1 MNEMFPFFYNLGGWN
16 WLILGGVLFGLE
28 ILVPGVFLVWFGL
41 AALIVG
47 AVALGIDIA
56 WQLQFVLFAGLSLI
70 AVILSRR
77 FFKNSEATTDKP
89 LLNLRAEQNIG
100 RSFVLTKAILHGR
113 GRVKI
118 ADSTWAVEGEDCA
131 EGTLVKVVGVEGT
144 TLKVEP
150 A

>member
-1 MNEMFPFFYNLGGWN
+1 MSELSPFFYNLGAWN
-16 WLILGGVLFGLE
+16 WLILGGILVGLE
-28 ILVPGVFLVWFGL
+28 ILVSGVFLIWFGL

-47 AVALGIDIA
+47 AIALGIDIS
-56 WQLQFVLFAGLSLI
+56 WQLQFVLFAGLSLA
-70 AVILSRR
+70 AVIFSRR
-77 FFKNSEATTDKP
+77 FFKNNDESDKP
-89 LLNLRAEQNIG
+89 LLNQRAEQNIG
-100 RSFVLTKAILHGR
+100 RSFVTIEAIRNGR
-113 GRVKI
+113 GRVQI

>member
-1 MNEMFPFFYNLGGWN
+1 MNEMFPFFYSLGGWN
-16 WLILGGVLFGLE
+16 WLILGAFLFGLE

-41 AALIVG
+41 AALIIG
-47 AVALGIDIA
+47 AVSLGVDIS

-77 FFKNSEATTDKP
+77 FFKNSEYLTDKP
-89 LLNLRAEQNIG
+89 LLNQRAEQNIG

-131 EGTLVKVVGVEGT
+131 EGTLVKVIGVEGT

>member
-28 ILVPGVFLVWFGL
+28 IMVPGVFLVWFGL

-47 AVALGIDIA
+47 AVALGVDIA
-56 WQLQFVLFAGLSLI
+56 WQLQFVLFAALSLI

-77 FFKNSEATTDKP
+77 FFANSEETTDKP

-150 A
+150 V

>member
-1 MNEMFPFFYNLGGWN
+1 MSEMFPFFSSLGAWN
-16 WLILGGVLFGLE
+16 WLVLGGVLIGLE
-28 ILVPGVFLVWFGL
+28 IVVSGVFLIWFGL

-47 AVALGIDIA
+47 AIALGIDIS
-56 WQLQFVLFAGLSLI
+56 WQVQFLLFAALSLT

-77 FFKNSEATTDKP
+77 FFKNNNQSDKP
-89 LLNLRAEQNIG
+89 LLNQRAEQNIG
-100 RSFVLTKAILHGR
+100 RSFVLTKPILHGR

-131 EGTLVKVVGVEGT
+131 EGTMVKVVGVDGS

-150 A
+150 D